1 MPCWT
6 IQQSKV
12 EFLAS
17 STDTELLAAALQRI
31 GYGVHR
37 LSESELFLAKGGT
50 SGRYD
55 ARTGRLELAP
65 GWDVN
70 EIKRGYSEEV
80 VNSQARKFGWQIQ
93 WATNAAGNRQAVIQ
107 RRG

>member
-17 STDTELLAAALQRI
+17 STNVELLAAALQRI
-31 GYGVHR
+31 GYGVNR
-37 LSESELFLAKGGT
+37 LSESELLLTKEGT

-55 ARTGRLELAP
+55 AQTEIGRAH
-65 GWDVN
+65 V
-70 EIKRGYSEEV
+70 
-80 VNSQARKFGWQIQ
+80 
-93 WATNAAGNRQAVIQ
+93 
-107 RRG
+107 

>member
-17 STDTELLAAALQRI
+17 STDMELLAAALQRI
-31 GYGVHR
+31 GYGVDR
-37 LSESELFLAKGGT
+37 VSESELLLTKEGT

-55 ARTGRLELAP
+55 AQTGRLELAP

-70 EIKRGYSEEV
+70 ELKRGYSEEV
-80 VNSQARKFGWQIQ
+80 VNSQARMFGWQIQ
-93 WATNAAGNRQAVIQ
+93 WTTNAAGHRQAVTQ

>member
-17 STDTELLAAALQRI
+17 STDMELLAAALQRI
-31 GYGVHR
+31 GYGVSR
-37 LSESELFLAKGGT
+37 VSESELLLTKGGT

-55 ARTGRLELAP
+55 AQTGRLELAR
-65 GWDVN
+65 GGDVN
-70 EIKRGYSEEV
+70 EIKRGYAEEV
-80 VNSQARKFGWQIQ
+80 VNGQARKFGWQIQ
-93 WATNAAGNRQAVIQ
+93 WTTNAAGHRQAVTQ